1 MASLFWRSV
10 FLERGFT
17 LVELIIAVAIIA
29 TLASLAIPQINEY
42 RAKSNDTTA
51 LVDVKN
57 SAILLRTNMKD

>member
-1 MASLFWRSV
+1 M
-10 FLERGFT
+10 ERGFT